1 MNRYLIAISLLTF
14 LYSCKETMFI
24 VKNEDGKFKVE
35 KGMSIAITKKG
46 ESYPFEM
53 ECESTCKECDPLLN
67 KSRWIVDT
75 ISTIGVVLK
84 YERTFK
90 FDTIDS
96 KTFNSL
102 PKKERQPYFY
112 KVIAIEKKAH
122 YVFRTP
128 VEVDYMKV
136 GYDTLETITY
146 SYSNK
151 CYKGSPIKAIFANP
165 NKIRRVN
172 MKDAEVNVKFH

>member
-1 MNRYLIAISLLTF
+1 
-14 LYSCKETMFI
+14 MFI
-24 VKNEDGKFKVE
+24 VENEDGKFKVE

-46 ESYPFEM
+46 ESYPFEIT
-53 ECESTCKECDPLLN
+53 CESTCKECDPIFD

-75 ISTIGVVLK
+75 IRTKDIVLK

-96 KTFNSL
+96 KTFNGL
-102 PKKERQPYFY
+102 PKKERQPYFH

-122 YVFRTP
+122 YVYRIP
-128 VEVDYMKV
+128 VEVDYKTV
-136 GYDTLETITY
+136 SYDTLETITY

-151 CYKGSPIKAIFANP
+151 CYKGSPIKGIFANP
-165 NKIRRVN
+165 NKIRRIK
-172 MKDAEVNVKFH
+172 MKDAEVSVKFH